1 MAEKPSRYI
10 APIDGLRALAVT
22 AVILYHLGISW
33 IPGGFL
39 GVDLFFVISGYVIT
53 RLLLDSILSKG
64 GLDLREFYWARIRR
78 LAPPLLFMVAG
89 TTFII
94 AAWKPDAIHRFLS
107 DLPYVLTGSENWH
120 LVAVHQ
126 DYFQAIGRPPLLQHT
141 WSLGVEIQFYILW
154 PLILLLILRYL
165 GKRRVAQSSLVIAF
179 ISGLALFIYSLHVDA
194 SATNQISH
202 IYFGTDTHSLGLFLG
217 AALAVSWVPTNLD
230 GNISQRAQ
238 DFVDGVGVVG
248 FLGLLCTFFFID
260 ESHPALYRIAFPLAA
275 IFGCAVLTSLVHPAS
290 RFSPLLSSK
299 PIVWIGQ
306 RSYGIYLWHWV
317 IFQVTRPNVDLA
329 GANWAINCAR
339 ILVVVA
345 LADISLR
352 WIELPI
358 RRGKLSNWFRGMKY
372 RTHSAQR
379 REKSWV
385 ALGVVGILLST
396 SGASWAALHEASRSP
411 NNETSVVVRTQP
423 TSSPGASSNQSATSD
438 QTSTPNQSA
447 TPTVSPTPKLGLWV
461 TGDSIILGI
470 RAKLQSHFPIALIN
484 ARVGRQIGEL
494 IQVVQSDRIGLEN
507 SPVIFDLGNNNRLTE
522 SDVRTLFELLK
533 NQPKMIVVD
542 TAVPRPWRDD
552 NNLLIQKVIADYPQA
567 QLIDWAAISAGH
579 PEYFAP
585 DGVHLSD
592 AGGDVYVSAILEALK
607 SP

>member
-1 MAEKPSRYI
+1 MAAKPSRYI

-22 AVILYHLGISW
+22 AVILYHLGINW

-53 RLLLDSILSKG
+53 RLLLDSIMSKG
-64 GLDLREFYWARIRR
+64 ALDLREFYWARVRR
-78 LAPPLLFMVAG
+78 LLPPVLFMLTG
-89 TTFII
+89 TTFLI

-154 PLILLLILRYL
+154 PLILLLILKYL
-165 GKRRVAQSSLVIAF
+165 GKKRVAQTSLVIAF
-179 ISGLALFIYSLHVDA
+179 ISGLALFIYSLRVD
-194 SATNQISH
+194 SSSTNQISH

-217 AALAVSWVPTNLD
+217 AALAVSWVPANLNK
-230 GNISQRAQ
+230 NISERAQ
-238 DFVDGVGVVG
+238 DFVDGIGVVG
-248 FLGLLCTFFFID
+248 LLGLLCTFFFID
-260 ESHPALYRIAFPLAA
+260 ESNAALYRVAFPLAA
-275 IFGCAVLTSLVHPAS
+275 LFGVAIITSLVHPAS
-290 RFSPLLSSK
+290 RFAPIMSTRPL
-299 PIVWIGQ
+299 VWIGQ

-317 IFQVTRPNVDLA
+317 VFQLTRPNVDLA
-329 GANWAINCAR
+329 GANWAINAAR
-339 ILVVVA
+339 ILIVIA

-352 WIELPI
+352 WIEIPI
-358 RRGKLSNWFRGMKY
+358 RRG
-372 RTHSAQR
+372 
-379 REKSWV
+379 
-385 ALGVVGILLST
+385 LLST
-396 SGASWAALHEASRSP
+396 WIRGLKYRSKSTRRKQKLWIISATVALLFSTSAASWAAWMEDYNSTSGRSSKGA
-411 NNETSVVVRTQP
+411 TGVFTHDQSDSSVLANSTK
-423 TSSPGASSNQSATSD
+423 SSNEKS
-438 QTSTPNQSA
+438 
-447 TPTVSPTPKLGLWV
+447 GLWV

-470 RAKLQSHFPIALIN
+470 RDKLQNHFPIELIN

-494 IQVVQSDRIGLEN
+494 IQVVQSDNVGLAS
-507 SPVIFDLGNNNRLTE
+507 SPVIFDIGNNNHLTE

-533 NQPKMIVVD
+533 NQPEMIVVN

-552 NNLLIQKVIADYPQA
+552 NNRIINAVVTDYPQA
-567 QLIDWAAISAGH
+567 HLVDWASLSFGH

-592 AGGDVYVSAILEALK
+592 AGGDVYVGAILEALK
-607 SP
+607 K